1 MRRTSMYRT
10 RINKVF
16 ANTYENLL
24 DAKKE
29 ALLSNKKDNTLV
41 EVLDDEDNVIFTK
54 GELVGEPFGAQEDMV
69 GYPIE
74 TPTEEIK
81 DNGVDSSIRNL
92 IVATWNSID
101 EVNSTLVT
109 LDTMGLL
116 DVKISEA
123 LNIILDD
130 LNTHVGLLEGCL
142 SNQEV
147 D

>member
-1 MRRTSMYRT
+1 MYRT

-16 ANTYENLL
+16 TNTYENLL

-29 ALLSNKKDNTLV
+29 ALLSNKKDNALV

-54 GELVGEPFGAQEDMV
+54 GELVGEPFGAQGDMV

-116 DVKISEA
+116 DAKISEA

-142 SNQEV
+142 STQEV